1 MALKNFNFPRVT
13 LTQEFTGANVGNQT
27 VLSVACIGRPYYL
40 HRADVESEAAT
51 AVDIAYSGSSTSAAA
66 LPGLVTEVPIDGGT
80 AYVAAVEGTTTFQK
94 IFVDDGD
101 FEHVTVSGSTYATGL
116 SSTTESVELN
126 CGIYVKSG
134 NGQVAAADFGT
145 REAEIGDK
153 VAISGSSVSGTG
165 TITNITRSTTAG
177 GYDSIVV
184 DLSGATITGSAG
196 TITSIIFLVQEDAE
210 LLNTDGTASGVSINA
225 ANKTYQILA
234 NVKGYIGGKLNK
246 LHTGTYDFKIQYRQ
260 VNKLFRGRLGSVY
273 NADAV
278 DEILGGACLD
288 NPLALAVKLAALA
301 APDTIVY
308 FTTPN
313 ADTDTPVSFKDAL
326 DFLDKYDEV
335 YSIVPLTDDP
345 TTIATLLNEVIA
357 KDQDE
362 DSKVRRSLWY
372 GLDVTYT
379 ESTNWGKVNE
389 IVTAKKAIPSSYKQ
403 QAVWVDGFSY
413 GGQDNLPN
421 WCGAAAAAGMRSY
434 EPCQRPLS
442 NLGYDFFTVKEPN
455 GFTLSQLKAI
465 ASEGIWIIA
474 NNADDVPINMRQLTT
489 AAANDLNQDEESIV
503 ANVDDI
509 ALTLCRVGEER
520 VGCSNITPIMVM
532 ALSDDITL
540 KMDQKLINTT
550 GSEYI
555 GPQLISW
562 SLDKIYQDTVHKDR
576 VYAVIS
582 CEPPKPFNEFKMT
595 LRII

>member
-1 MALKNFNFPRVT
+1 MAIKNFNFPRVT

-51 AVDIAYSGSSTSAAA
+51 AVDIAYAGSSTSAAA

-80 AYVAAVEGTTTFQK
+80 SYVAAVDGSTAFQK
-94 IFVDDGD
+94 LFVDDGE
-101 FEHVTVSGSTYATGL
+101 FEHVPVSGSTYATGL
-116 SSTTESVELN
+116 SDEDETVSLN
-126 CGIYVKSG
+126 CGIYVKTG

-177 GYDSIVV
+177 GYDTIVV

-196 TITSIIFLVQEDAE
+196 TITSIIFLVQDDAE
-210 LLNTDGTASGVSINA
+210 LLNSDGTASGVSINA
-225 ANKTYQILA
+225 TNKTYQILA
-234 NVKGYIGGKLNK
+234 DVKGYIGGKLNK
-246 LHTGTYDFKIQYRQ
+246 LHSGTYDFKVQYRQ
-260 VNKLFRGRLGSVY
+260 VNKLYRGKLGSVY

-288 NPLALAVKLAALA
+288 NPLALAVKFAALA

-313 ADTDTPVSFKDAL
+313 ADADTPSSFKDAL
-326 DFLDKYDEV
+326 DFLDKYDEI
-335 YSIVPLTDDP
+335 YSIVPLTNDP

-357 KDQDE
+357 KDEDE

-372 GLDVTYT
+372 GLDATYT

-389 IVTAKKAIPSSYKQ
+389 IVTTKKAIPASRKQ
-403 QAVWVDGFSY
+403 QAVWADGISY

-421 WCGAAAAAGMRSY
+421 WCAAAAAAGMRSY
-434 EPCQRPLS
+434 QPCQRPLS

-474 NNADDVPINMRQLTT
+474 NNADDLPINMRQLTT
-489 AAANDLNQDEESIV
+489 AASNDLNQDEESIV

-562 SLDKIYQDTVHKDR
+562 SLDKIYQDSIHKDR